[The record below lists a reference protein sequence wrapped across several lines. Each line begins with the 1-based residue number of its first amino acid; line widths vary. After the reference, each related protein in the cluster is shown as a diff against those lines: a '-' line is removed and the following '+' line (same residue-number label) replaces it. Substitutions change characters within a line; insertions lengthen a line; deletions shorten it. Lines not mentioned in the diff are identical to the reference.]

1 MGCTA
6 LWLGEQNHGADS
18 EAALLLRNNGGVSI
32 GGVFAEEIEHEDSS
46 NEEDLDNYSEE
57 IIQDEY

>member
-6 LWLGEQNHGADS
+6 LWLAEQNHGADS
-18 EAALLLRNNGGVSI
+18 EAAQLLRNNGGVSI
-32 GGVFAEEIEHEDSS
+32 GGVFGEEIEHEDSG

>member
-6 LWLGEQNHGADS
+6 LWLVEQNHGTDS
-18 EAALLLRNNGGVSI
+18 EAAQLLRNNGGVSI
-32 GGVFAEEIEHEDSS
+32 GGVFEGENDHEDSG
-46 NEEDLDNYSEE
+46 NDEDSENNSEE